1 MSAAPFLPIHRRT
14 LSSNITR
21 ALREAILNGH
31 YQPGDHLTEAQ
42 IAREM
47 QVSHG
52 PVREALRELAAEEL
66 IVIESHRGAFVK
78 SFTADDVREI
88 YSMRCVLETAMVKLA
103 IERVGRDDLTGLE
116 GLIEDMRKAAD
127 DEEPA
132 TLIELDLAF
141 HRKLCSLSGHR
152 RLVEAWERLASP
164 IRLFLTMAIPK
175 YLDLHDAAESHPP
188 IVRGLRRG
196 EAGAAVRHMEEGV
209 LQVGERIAAAM
220 GTEIVM
226 VRQRPEPR
234 GAAGGQDPLPVLHS
248 ETPTT
253 SSEQA
258 SAGAA
263 ARRTSDG
270 APGQVAGDMTP
281 PAGGQ
286 P

>member
-1 MSAAPFLPIHRRT
+1 MSAAPFGPIHRRK
-14 LSSNITR
+14 LSSDVTR
-21 ALREAILNGH
+21 ALREAILTGL

-88 YSMRCVLETAMVKLA
+88 YSMRCMLETAMVKLA
-103 IERVGRDDLTGLE
+103 IERVTEADIAELD
-116 GLIEDMRKAAD
+116 GLIDDMRKAAD

-141 HRKLCSLSGHR
+141 HRRLCSLSGHR
-152 RLVEAWERLASP
+152 RLVEAWDRLASP

-188 IVRGLRRG
+188 IVRGLRRRD
-196 EAGAAVRHMEEGV
+196 ADAAIRHMED
-209 LQVGERIAAAM
+209 RRAAS
-220 GTEIVM
+220 
-226 VRQRPEPR
+226 R
-234 GAAGGQDPLPVLHS
+234 
-248 ETPTT
+248 
-253 SSEQA
+253 
-258 SAGAA
+258 
-263 ARRTSDG
+263 
-270 APGQVAGDMTP
+270 
-281 PAGGQ
+281 
-286 P
+286 

>member
-1 MSAAPFLPIHRRT
+1 MNVAPLGPILRRK
-14 LSSNITR
+14 LSSDVTR
-21 ALREAILNGH
+21 ALREAILTGL

-88 YSMRCVLETAMVKLA
+88 YSMRCMLETAMVKLA
-103 IERVGRDDLTGLE
+103 IERVTEADIAALDS
-116 GLIEDMRKAAD
+116 LIEDMRKAAN

-141 HRKLCSLSGHR
+141 HRQLCSLSGHR
-152 RLVEAWERLASP
+152 RLVEAWDRLASP

-175 YLDLHDAAESHPP
+175 YLDLRDAAESHPP
-188 IVRGLRRG
+188 IVRALRRRDA
-196 EAGAAVRHMEEGV
+196 EAAIRHMETGV
-209 LQVGERIAAAM
+209 LQVGERIATAM
-220 GTEIVM
+220 GSDTVI
-226 VRQRPEPR
+226 VRQRLEHR
-234 GAAGGQDPLPVLHS
+234 
-248 ETPTT
+248 
-253 SSEQA
+253 
-258 SAGAA
+258 
-263 ARRTSDG
+263 
-270 APGQVAGDMTP
+270 APAVA
-281 PAGGQ
+281 Q